1 MELQDRFESL
11 DAVDMATGQVF
22 TLTAEQCAFG
32 YRDSVFKHGAPVTPI
47 EREGVQPLGLAGR
60 AVITHVR
67 FRLPRPWKPELGY
80 LDLERRRAEAGI
92 ESPRH
97 NKFSIG
103 CEIRRA
109 KLPDPAVLGNAGSF
123 FKNPTVTPSNALTS
137 LPESLEL
144 FTTPCPMA
152 RSNWRQGG

>member
-1 MELQDRFESL
+1 
-11 DAVDMATGQVF
+11 MATGQVF

-97 NKFSIG
+97 KKFSIG
-103 CEIRRA
+103 CV
-109 KLPDPAVLGNAGSF
+109 KSAVRSCL
-123 FKNPTVTPSNALTS
+123 TLRCWETPGVSS
-137 LPESLEL
+137 R
-144 FTTPCPMA
+144 TP
-152 RSNWRQGG
+152 R